1 MRRSLKETTVAFLR
15 SSQVLFA
22 FFSVP
27 HFGGTKC
34 THENTYESQMH
45 KIQGK

>member
-15 SSQVLFA
+15 SSQVL
-22 FFSVP
+22 FSVP